1 MAGTWAESWR
11 GDCAAVWCAALAAA
25 WPQRGGP
32 PPLWTPRSPCRS
44 ARHLANVQCVDRI
57 VVLRYSRVVAAG
69 TQAQLL
75 AADGLYA
82 HLAAL
87 QFSDAGR

>member
-1 MAGTWAESWR
+1 MAGTLAESWR
-11 GDCAAVWCAALAAA
+11 GDCAAVWCASPAASRS
-25 WPQRGGP
+25 QRRDAT
-32 PPLWTPRSPCRS
+32 PLWTPRSPCRS
-44 ARHLANVQCVDRI
+44 ARQLANVQCVDRI

-69 TQAQLL
+69 THAQLL

>member
-1 MAGTWAESWR
+1 
-11 GDCAAVWCAALAAA
+11 
-25 WPQRGGP
+25 
-32 PPLWTPRSPCRS
+32 
-44 ARHLANVQCVDRI
+44 VQCVDRI
-57 VVLRYSRVVAAG
+57 VVLRYSRVVATG
-69 TQAQLL
+69 THAQLL